1 MSSYANDHENH
12 VASLAAKAARASAKE
27 AELEEELLFAA
38 ECARVETE
46 EAHRIV
52 VPYLR
57 PATSHTESQKGAWE
71 PASLVAKVA
80 RASSAKAAEKDD
92 ELLFA
97 AECAR
102 AETEFAHRIPCS
114 RPAASHTQSQKGA
127 WVPPWH
133 PSKGGRPDDERQQQ
147 LQDLQDKFEQEKQS
161 FERKRKIHFEDQQ
174 TLLRRERDLKER
186 EQKEKVGRLKMESK
200 AREKACQQERKRQ
213 RTQQPQ
219 RANEDVVRVYIVSKL
234 FTRFPGRVAT
244 ERFSTQ

>member
-27 AELEEELLFAA
+27 AEEEEELLFAA

-52 VPYLR
+52 IPCLR
-57 PATSHTESQKGAWE
+57 PAASHTESQKGAWE

-133 PSKGGRPDDERQQQ
+133 PSKGG
-147 LQDLQDKFEQEKQS
+147 S
-161 FERKRKIHFEDQQ
+161 Q
-174 TLLRRERDLKER
+174 TTSAGSSCRIYKTSLSK
-186 EQKEKVGRLKMESK
+186 KNKKKMESK
-200 AREKACQQERKRQ
+200 AREKVCQQERKRQ

-234 FTRFPGRVAT
+234 FTRFPGRAAT
-244 ERFSTQ
+244 